1 MKFANMRLVNI
12 LSLSAPIIVIIT
24 ALGSI
29 QAEQPPSDKVKIEFH
44 LINTIAINSKN
55 QCLPV
60 LQIRTFAVDYT
71 NNRFLKDNE
80 PFRFIAGS
88 FHYFRALPETWRIKL
103 RTMRAAGLNA
113 VTTYIEWSLHNPR
126 DGVYIWDGIGDIER
140 FIQLAADEDLYVI
153 LRPGPYI
160 CAERDNVNKC
170 SMKIFPAK
178 MCSIRMCR
186 MVSFSGRHS
195 ILAIHQISKHQ
206 NANHR
211 FKCVRLLI
219 SRSPLCACI

>member
-1 MKFANMRLVNI
+1 M
-12 LSLSAPIIVIIT
+12 
-24 ALGSI
+24 
-29 QAEQPPSDKVKIEFH
+29 
-44 LINTIAINSKN
+44 
-55 QCLPV
+55 
-60 LQIRTFAVDYT
+60 DYT

-88 FHYFRALPETWRIKL
+88 FHYFRALPETWRTKL

-160 CAERDNVNKC
+160 CAERDNVNIN
-170 SMKIFPAK
+170 IFFAT
-178 MCSIRMCR
+178 
-186 MVSFSGRHS
+186 V
-195 ILAIHQISKHQ
+195 
-206 NANHR
+206 NVN
-211 FKCVRLLI
+211 FKCAATL
-219 SRSPLCACI
+219 